1 MKKTLVSLAFGLFL
15 TGTVTTTASAE
26 DYQVVKG
33 DSLWEIA
40 QSYDTTVSKIKE
52 WNKLESDL
60 IHPKQTIEIN
70 NEIIYNVEKGD
81 TLSHIALDHNVT
93 VDKLKTWNSLSTDL
107 ILIGQKLKI
116 KEQGKEVGSTESTT
130 ASTASTTTES
140 KPEVVATSTGHEV
153 IRELT
158 VKATAYT
165 ADCTGCSGITY
176 TGINL
181 NKDRNAKVIAVDP
194 DVIPLGT
201 RVYVEGYGEAI
212 AGDIGGA
219 IDGNHID
226 IHVPTKKEAYE
237 WGVRT
242 VNVQILG

>member
-40 QSYDTTVSKIKE
+40 QSYDTTVLKLKE
-52 WNKLESDL
+52 WNKLDSDL
-60 IHPKQTIEIN
+60 IHPKQEIEIN
-70 NEIIYNVEKGD
+70 NQISYNVEKGD
-81 TLSHIALDHNVT
+81 TLSHIAQDHNVT
-93 VDKLKTWNSLSTDL
+93 VEKIKKWNNLTTDL
-107 ILIGQKLKI
+107 IVVGQDLTI
-116 KEQGKEVGSTESTT
+116 KEQGKVAEESTK
-130 ASTASTTTES
+130 ASTVSTKKES
-140 KPEVVATSTGHEV
+140 EPEAVATSTGNEV
-153 IRELT
+153 VRELT

-165 ADCTGCSGITY
+165 AECEGCSGITY

-181 NKDRNAKVIAVDP
+181 NEDRNAKVIAVDP
-194 DVIPLGT
+194 DVIPLGS

-219 IDGNHID
+219 IDGHHID
-226 IHVPTKKEAYE
+226 IHVPTKEEAFD